1 MLGGKCFDVQNSS
14 LLHPLTKG
22 GAQSQKLVYGLNC
35 PNVRTPLKNI
45 LAEDCW
51 LDGFVLAVLPASR
64 MLD

>member
-45 LAEDCW
+45 LARTVGWFDSFW
-51 LDGFVLAVLPASR
+51 LYFL
-64 MLD
+64 